1 MLAADNLHGRVR
13 KIQTLP
19 GVRTEQETMRAN
31 LPIHAACALAVL
43 LAAGPA
49 AAQQEGRGSVTN
61 LPLPRFVSMRAE
73 KANARRG
80 PNLNQRVDWEF
91 LHRGAPLEVTAE
103 YGQWRRVRDADGAGG
118 WVHHSLLSGVRTA
131 LVRADAPVPLRA
143 GPNDK
148 AAVRA
153 IAEPGVVGR
162 LEACSGGWCEI
173 AADGFSGWLPRD
185 TIWGV
190 GADESFE

>member
-1 MLAADNLHGRVR
+1 LHGQVR

-31 LPIHAACALAVL
+31 LPIRAACAFAVM

-49 AAQQEGRGSVTN
+49 AAQQAEARGSVTN

-91 LHRGAPLEVTAE
+91 VHSGLPLEVTAE

-131 LVRADAPVPLRA
+131 LVRTDAPVPLRA
-143 GPNDK
+143 GPNDT

-153 IAEPGVVGR
+153 VAEPGVVGR
-162 LEACSGGWCEI
+162 LEACAGAWCEI
-173 AADGFSGWLPRD
+173 AADGFAGWLPRD
-185 TIWGV
+185 AIWGV
-190 GADESFE
+190 TTDESIE